1 MEPSPPDSQERLA
14 LEQAEQRLQQGDFAG
29 AIRRLSEAVQRWPEQ
44 PELWGRLGRLLV
56 QVGRHGEAIHC
67 LQRAAELDPG
77 DRACRTELG
86 HLFRNLGEV
95 EAAIHWH
102 GEALALQPDSL
113 LLHLNHLFVLP
124 VVADSAEQ
132 IAWCRRRC
140 EQGLRELE
148 QQGGLRFHPD
158 TAAACHPFY
167 LLYQEA
173 DDRELM
179 ERYGRLIV
187 RALQPDPPLPP
198 EQAALPAAGS
208 APGPGQRLRIGFLS
222 GFFHEHS
229 TARAFEGL
237 ILHLDRQQ
245 FEVVLI
251 HLASTPR
258 DRVSER
264 LESWCDQVV
273 GLPAPLQAA
282 SEALAAL
289 GLQLLFFTD
298 LGMHP
303 FLTMLAARRSAP
315 VQATGWGVPQTS
327 GLPTVDYY
335 VSGELVEPEQAEH
348 TYVET
353 LVRLPGLPCCY
364 LSENLAAMAETA
376 GAPAPLGLSRDYFLL
391 PPDRP
396 LWGILHRF
404 EKLTPEF
411 DPVLEELARAVP
423 ESLFVMVEDKL
434 PSLTARFLERLE
446 RTAPATRERLLLL
459 GRMQR
464 SEFLSLGGCLDV
476 LLDPFPFGSGITLY
490 ETIHTG
496 TPVVTLEGRFL
507 RSRFVA
513 GAYRLMGVEQA
524 PVAHSPEQYAAVAVE
539 LMRDPERRGRLR
551 AEIAA
556 GARAHLY
563 DRRDYVRG
571 FERFAR
577 EAVAAAAAAAKA
589 S

>member
-29 AIRRLSEAVQRWPEQ
+29 AIRRLSEAVQRWPEHGG
-44 PELWGRLGRLLV
+44 LWGRLGRLLV
-56 QVGRHGEAIHC
+56 QVGRYGEAIHC

-148 QQGGLRFHPD
+148 PHSGHLRFHPD
-158 TAAACHPFY
+158 TATACHPFY
-167 LLYQEA
+167 LLYQEE

-179 ERYGRLIV
+179 ARYGRLIE
-187 RALQPDPPLPP
+187 RSLEPLPQPSLPPLPAP
-198 EQAALPAAGS
+198 
-208 APGPGQRLRIGFLS
+208 APGPGERLRIGFLS
-222 GFFHEHS
+222 GYFHEHS
-229 TARAFEGL
+229 NARAFEGL

-264 LESWCDQVV
+264 LESWCEEVV
-273 GLPAPLQAA
+273 VLPGGLQEA
-282 SEALAAL
+282 SEALVAL
-289 GLQLLFFTD
+289 ELQLLFFTD

-348 TYVET
+348 TYTET
-353 LVRLPGLPCCY
+353 LVRLPGLPSCY
-364 LSENLAAMAETA
+364 LSENLAALVERA
-376 GAPAPLGLSRDYFLL
+376 GAPTPPEGLGRDYFLL

-411 DPVLEELARAVP
+411 DPVLEELAREVP
-423 ESLFVMVEDKL
+423 EALFVMVEDKL
-434 PSLTARFLERLE
+434 TSLTARFLARLE
-446 RTAPATRERLLLL
+446 RTAPAARERLLLL

-464 SEFLSLGGCLDV
+464 SEFLALGGCLDV

-490 ETIHTG
+490 ETIHSG

-524 PVAHSPEQYAAVAVE
+524 PVAHSPEEYAAVAAG
-539 LMRDPERRGRLR
+539 LMRDPERRAKLR

-563 DRRDYVRG
+563 DRLDYVRG

-577 EAVAAAAAAAKA
+577 EAVAASAAAA
-589 S
+589 SRVS